1 MIRTILHVDLD
12 AFFCSV
18 EELERPELTGC
29 AFAVGG
35 KPDERGVVSSASY
48 PARRYGIKSAMP
60 TARALGL
67 CPDLIIVS
75 PRHKIYSKYS
85 RKVMALLFDS
95 APLVEQLSIDEAFID
110 VSDDPLPGKEIAAS
124 LQKTIKNRFGLPT
137 SWGVATNKLVAKIAS
152 EVGKPEGLVVVPPGE
167 EERFLSPLP
176 VQMLWGVGPKTCDQ
190 LDKLKIRSVGEL
202 AIVSLERLKLLFG
215 ERGLDL
221 IAKAKGVDRSA
232 VASVRE
238 RRSISSERTFASDV
252 AEYRVLDRSLRRMS
266 EELGSRLR
274 KEGLAGSTVRIKVR
288 WPDFST
294 ITRQARLQQPSDQDG
309 EIYRAANRLF
319 RKAWHESA
327 AVRLLGVGVS
337 NLGPPARQLELFS
350 HSWENDENLLKAI
363 DSIRKRYG
371 PDALR
376 RADSL
381 RGEKQSGDSN

>member
-18 EELERPELTGC
+18 EELEQPELKGC

-35 KPDERGVVSSASY
+35 KPDKRGVVSSASY

-60 TARALGL
+60 TARALRL

-75 PRHKIYSKYS
+75 PHHKIYSKYS
-85 RKVMALLFDS
+85 RKVMGLLSDS
-95 APLVEQLSIDEAFID
+95 APLVEQLSIDEAFLD
-110 VSDDPLPGKEIAAS
+110 VSDDPLPGKGIAAS
-124 LQKTIKNRFGLPT
+124 LQKTIKDRFGLPT

-176 VQMLWGVGPKTCDQ
+176 VQMLWGVGPKTCER
-190 LDKLKIRSVGEL
+190 LDKLKIRSIGEL
-202 AIVSLERLKLLFG
+202 AIVSPERLMLLFG

-238 RRSISSERTFASDV
+238 RRSISSERTFAADV

-274 KEGLAGSTVRIKVR
+274 KEGLAGATVRIKVR

-294 ITRQARLQQPSDQDG
+294 ITRQARLQQPSDQEG
-309 EIYRAANRLF
+309 EIYRAASKLF
-319 RKAWHESA
+319 RKAWHEGA

-337 NLGPPARQLELFS
+337 NLGPPARQLELFN
-350 HSWENDENLLKAI
+350 HSWEHDENLLKAI

-381 RGEKQSGDSN
+381 RGENRRRDSD